1 MRDIGK
7 NIRDLRE
14 AAGLK
19 QEELAEKL
27 FVTRQTVSNYETGKT
42 RPDVEMIGR
51 LAEVLG
57 TDANTVFYGP
67 IDSAARRRQRRR
79 LTVWGCVLAAL
90 ALAAFPLHAL
100 ALRVQTEQYQ
110 VWPNAMMS
118 LVYEPLLFF
127 LLGYFALAL
136 TRFLLRARPL
146 SAPWV
151 KWARRAALVL
161 TVLAAVLLAPVVLR
175 LPVPTPR
182 PLQYFTILVM
192 AHPALFAI
200 PGAALALLGGGEE

>member
-42 RPDVEMIGR
+42 RPDVEMIGK

-67 IDSAARRRQRRR
+67 TDSAERYRQRRR
-79 LTVWGCVLAAL
+79 LTVWGGVLAVL
-90 ALAAFPLHAL
+90 AIAAVPLHAL
-100 ALRVQTEQYQ
+100 ALRVQQEQYQ
-110 VWPNAMMS
+110 VVPNMLMS

-161 TVLAAVLLAPVVLR
+161 TVLAAVLLAPVVLQ
-175 LPVPTPR
+175 LPIPTWR
-182 PLQYFTILVM
+182 PLQYFTLVIM
-192 AHPALFAI
+192 AHPAFFTI
-200 PGAALALLGGGEE
+200 PGAVLALLGRGEG